1 MIDPKDVFIGIP
13 NEDSFVDTLAA
24 AVHRRLDRQFAAA
37 RDYFTMLP
45 RKVALA

>member
-24 AVHRRLDRQFAAA
+24 AAHRRLDRQFAA